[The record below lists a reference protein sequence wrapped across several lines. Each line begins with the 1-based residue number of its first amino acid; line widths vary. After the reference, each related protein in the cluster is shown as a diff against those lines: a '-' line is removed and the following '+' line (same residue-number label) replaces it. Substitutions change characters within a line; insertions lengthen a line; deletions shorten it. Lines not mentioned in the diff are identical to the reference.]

1 MNLQKMRKERMCKIS
16 NDKENNYKNKQNE
29 KTHKKLS
36 CTALYKYV
44 WKLGYHLFLGN
55 VIYEN

>member
-1 MNLQKMRKERMCKIS
+1 MNLQKMRKERMCKIN

-36 CTALYKYV
+36 CTALYKQV
-44 WKLGYHLFLGN
+44 QKLGYNLFSEN